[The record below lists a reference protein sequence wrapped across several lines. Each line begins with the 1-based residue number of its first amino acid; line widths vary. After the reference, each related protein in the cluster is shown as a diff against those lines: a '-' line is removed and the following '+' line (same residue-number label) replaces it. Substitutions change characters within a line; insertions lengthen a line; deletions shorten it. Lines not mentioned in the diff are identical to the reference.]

1 MKRFIFIV
9 VALSATIQVFAQ
21 THLIEVARLKN
32 WGSDYLTVTCTYTGY
47 CEDKNSKCYPSF
59 DIVSKTAS
67 LSLGSIITAI
77 NDESTKGMNADRFYE
92 ILDANEKLGV
102 KLSFLTRDDL
112 RQGEIII
119 KKRSSLPDLFT
130 KSGITLEKVVNGTW
144 TNDSQ
149 DLLSKRK
156 AEYERCNIYTSE
168 LVDND
173 FDWGYARTYDFV
185 IRSQDVLVEK
195 KLLEEFAKRLCA
207 WMKRDT
213 TNPDVLLAVSKNADE
228 SITTTYVPP
237 TSRTINTGSTIT
249 PNYSY
254 LTKQTSYTT
263 ENHYQ
268 TVTEGGYNKTT
279 RTADLFIELS
289 ILDAKRINDVNQTAP
304 PIIYQFTM
312 KRHVVNPE
320 FNLMDELM
328 KYCASPVKCDPF
340 YCMYETKT
348 FKFHEPAIKFD
359 DNGVVTYVLEG
370 SQIQRDGLMVGD
382 KMLAHERS
390 YLKNNGYWTFR
401 WIKGCGEGREYKLL
415 RNGKTLRI
423 ESYYSFKHNLGEFE
437 FSRLRPQED

>member
-32 WGSDYLTVTCTYTGY
+32 WGSDYLTVTCTYKGY
-47 CEDKNSKCYPSF
+47 CEDKDYDCYLSF
-59 DIVSKTAS
+59 DIVSETAS

-130 KSGITLEKVVNGTW
+130 KSGKTLENVVNGTW

-149 DLLSKRK
+149 NLLSKRK
-156 AEYERCNIYTSE
+156 PEYERCNIYTSE

-195 KLLEEFAKRLCA
+195 KLLEEFAKQLCA

-228 SITTTYVPP
+228 SITTAYVPP

-254 LTKQTSYTT
+254 LTKRTSYTT

-279 RTADLFIELS
+279 RTADMFIELS

-328 KYCASPVKCDPF
+328 LYCASPVKCDPF
-340 YCMYETKT
+340 YCMYETKKFT
-348 FKFHEPAIKFD
+348 FYEPTIKFD

-370 SQIQRDGLMVGD
+370 SNIQRNGLMVGD
-382 KMLAHERS
+382 KILAHR
-390 YLKNNGYWTFR
+390 LRMNGKWR
-401 WIKGCGEGREYKLL
+401 WIKGCGNGERWKIL
-415 RNGKTLRI
+415 RNGKTLTIISDPRAAFQR
-423 ESYYSFKHNLGEFE
+423 SLGTFE
-437 FSRLRPQED
+437 FIRLRPQED

>member
-32 WGSDYLTVTCTYTGY
+32 WGSDYLTLTCTYTGY
-47 CEDKNSKCYPSF
+47 CKYKNYWCNSSF
-59 DIVSKTAS
+59 DIVSMTAFPEV
-67 LSLGSIITAI
+67 GSIITAI
-77 NDESTKGMNADRFYE
+77 NDECTKGMNADRFYE

-130 KSGITLEKVVNGTW
+130 KSGETLENVVSKGTW
-144 TNDSQ
+144 TNESQ
-149 DLLSKRK
+149 RVFSKLK
-156 AEYERCNIYTSE
+156 AEQEKLNINTSE

-173 FDWGYARTYDFV
+173 FAWDYARTYDFV
-185 IRSQDVLVEK
+185 IRSQDALVEK
-195 KLLEEFAKRLCA
+195 KLLEEFAKRLCP

-213 TNPDVLLAVSKNADE
+213 TNPDVLLAVSKNVDE

-249 PNYSY
+249 PNYNY
-254 LTKQTSYTT
+254 LTKRTSYTT
-263 ENHYQ
+263 KNNYQ

-279 RTADLFIELS
+279 RTADMFLELS

-304 PIIYQFTM
+304 PIIYQYTIT
-312 KRHVVNPE
+312 RHVVNPE

-328 KYCASPVKCDPF
+328 VYCTYPVKCDPF
-340 YCMYETKT
+340 YCMYESMKY
-348 FKFHEPAIKFD
+348 KFYEPAIKFD
-359 DNGVVTYVLEG
+359 ENNVVTYVLEG
-370 SQIQRDGLMVGD
+370 SDIQKEGLMVGD
-382 KMLAHERS
+382 KMLAHRIC
-390 YLKNNGYWTFR
+390 KNGKWR
-401 WIKGCGEGREYKLL
+401 WIKGCGEGSVYKLL
-415 RNGKTLRI
+415 RNGKTLTI
-423 ESYYSFKHNLGEFE
+423 KSQPYTSFRHSLGTFE
-437 FSRLRPQED
+437 FIRLRPQED

>member
-32 WGSDYLTVTCTYTGY
+32 WGGDYLTVTCTYTGY
-47 CEDKNSKCYPSF
+47 CKDKNYYCYPSF
-59 DIVSKTAS
+59 DIVSETAFPNV
-67 LSLGSIITAI
+67 GSIITAI

-130 KSGITLEKVVNGTW
+130 KSGKTLENVVNGTW

-149 DLLSKRK
+149 NLLSKRK
-156 AEYERCNIYTSE
+156 PEYERCNIYTSE

-195 KLLEEFAKRLCA
+195 KLLEEFAKQLCA

-237 TSRTINTGSTIT
+237 TSRTINTGSTMT

-254 LTKQTSYTT
+254 LTKQTSYTIK
-263 ENHYQ
+263 NNYQ

-279 RTADLFIELS
+279 RTADMFLELS

-304 PIIYQFTM
+304 PIIYQYTIT
-312 KRHVVNPE
+312 RHVVNPK
-320 FNLMDELM
+320 FNLVDELM
-328 KYCASPVKCDPF
+328 AYCSSPVKCNPF
-340 YCMYETKT
+340 YCMYESMEYL
-348 FKFHEPAIKFD
+348 FCEPTIKFD
-359 DNGVVTYVLEG
+359 ENNVVTYVLED
-370 SQIQRDGLMVGD
+370 SAIQKAGLMVGD
-382 KMLAHERS
+382 KILAHR
-390 YLKNNGYWTFR
+390 LRMNGKWR
-401 WIKGCGEGREYKLL
+401 WIKGCGNGERWKIL
-415 RNGKTLRI
+415 RNGKTLTIISDPRAAFQR
-423 ESYYSFKHNLGEFE
+423 SLGTFE
-437 FSRLRPQED
+437 FIRLRPQED